1 MNVTLHDFIQDIV
14 NDPSTYIDGD
24 VNDDELV
31 LEMTISIIIMDDNR
45 KSVFT
50 KSIVNRFS
58 KIDLEKGTHL
68 SLIHISEPR
77 D

>member
-1 MNVTLHDFIQDIV
+1 MIVTLHDIIQDIV

-24 VNDDELV
+24 VNDDDKKRNSYRNDN
-31 LEMTISIIIMDDNR
+31 MYNNNNNDSMDDNS

-58 KIDLEKGTHL
+58 KIDLEKGTHC
-68 SLIHISEPR
+68 IN
-77 D
+77 

>member
-1 MNVTLHDFIQDIV
+1 M

-24 VNDDELV
+24 VNDDDNKKRN
-31 LEMTISIIIMDDNR
+31 SYRNDNKYNNNDSMDDNS

-58 KIDLEKGTHL
+58 KIDLEKGTHC
-68 SLIHISEPR
+68 IN
-77 D
+77 

>member
-1 MNVTLHDFIQDIV
+1 MNVTLHDIIQDIV

-24 VNDDELV
+24 VNDDDNKKRN
-31 LEMTISIIIMDDNR
+31 SYRNDNKYNNNDSMDNNS

-58 KIDLEKGTHL
+58 KIDLEKGTHC
-68 SLIHISEPR
+68 IN
-77 D
+77 

>member
-1 MNVTLHDFIQDIV
+1 MISRSIIGIIQDIV

-24 VNDDELV
+24 VNDDDNKKRN
-31 LEMTISIIIMDDNR
+31 SYRNDNKYNNNDSMDDNS

-58 KIDLEKGTHL
+58 KIDLEKGTHC
-68 SLIHISEPR
+68 IN
-77 D
+77 

>member
-1 MNVTLHDFIQDIV
+1 MNVTLHDIIQDIV

-24 VNDDELV
+24 VNDDDKKRN
-31 LEMTISIIIMDDNR
+31 SYRNGNNNNDSMDDNS

-58 KIDLEKGTHL
+58 KIDLEKGTHC
-68 SLIHISEPR
+68 IN
-77 D
+77 

>member
-24 VNDDELV
+24 VNDDNKKRN
-31 LEMTISIIIMDDNR
+31 SYRNGNNNNDSMDDNS

-58 KIDLEKGTHL
+58 KIDLEKGTHC
-68 SLIHISEPR
+68 IN
-77 D
+77 

>member
-1 MNVTLHDFIQDIV
+1 MNVTLHDIIQDIV

-31 LEMTISIIIMDDNR
+31 LEMTISIIIMDDNS

-58 KIDLEKGTHL
+58 KIDLEKGTHC
-68 SLIHISEPR
+68 IN
-77 D
+77 

>member
-24 VNDDELV
+24 VKDDELV

-58 KIDLEKGTHL
+58 KIDLEKGTHC
-68 SLIHISEPR
+68 IN
-77 D
+77 

>member
-1 MNVTLHDFIQDIV
+1 M

-24 VNDDELV
+24 VNDDDNKKRN
-31 LEMTISIIIMDDNR
+31 SYRNDNKYNNNDSMDDNS

-58 KIDLEKGTHL
+58 KMDLEKGTHC
-68 SLIHISEPR
+68 IY
-77 D
+77 

>member
-1 MNVTLHDFIQDIV
+1 MNVTLHDIIQDIV

-24 VNDDELV
+24 VNDDDNKKRN
-31 LEMTISIIIMDDNR
+31 SYRNDNKYNNNDSMDDNS

-58 KIDLEKGTHL
+58 KIDLEKGTHC
-68 SLIHISEPR
+68 IN
-77 D
+77 

>member
-1 MNVTLHDFIQDIV
+1 V

-24 VNDDELV
+24 VNDDDNKKRN
-31 LEMTISIIIMDDNR
+31 SYRNDNKYNNNDSMDDNS

-58 KIDLEKGTHL
+58 KMDLEKGTHC
-68 SLIHISEPR
+68 IN
-77 D
+77 